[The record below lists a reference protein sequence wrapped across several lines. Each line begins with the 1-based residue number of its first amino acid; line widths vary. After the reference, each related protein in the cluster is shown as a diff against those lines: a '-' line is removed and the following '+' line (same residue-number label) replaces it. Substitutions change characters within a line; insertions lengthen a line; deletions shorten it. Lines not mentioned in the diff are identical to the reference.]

1 MLSRGAWGGFYR
13 DPSHS
18 TPDCRDNRGALRRLS
33 IARSFRLALL
43 GLTLTLAVLAGAGVA
58 RLYDAR
64 QRYEDR
70 LGAAYALEASAG
82 GLLAAGVVEE
92 ATLRTTRGRPDAAPA
107 RRRARL
113 AFDRAARQARRL
125 AASDPPSARLVDR
138 AIVAQRALRR
148 GARPATGALASR
160 QAIAALV
167 DRQRVRR
174 DEAQATA
181 GDETREAIALVAIG
195 GVLAL
200 VLALGL
206 VSAILAA
213 VRRPLEDLVD
223 AAGELAAGKP
233 DVHVDERGPG
243 ELAELGSAFNRMAGD
258 LTTTRGQLEHERE
271 RLRLTVESLGDG
283 LLVTDGDVIEAANP
297 RAADLV
303 PEAMPG
309 TRVGEVEGLPDPIDA
324 LAGEVTVDHGHR
336 TLAVTAAR
344 LGFGG
349 RGLVWTI
356 RDVSE
361 RARLERLKSE
371 FVATASHEL
380 RSPLTSIKGFVE
392 LLGADPAL
400 TARQR
405 DFVDTVLTSTNR
417 LVDLVNDLLDV
428 TRIEAGRLE
437 IHPRPTDVAEIVH
450 EVTDLLGARLVER
463 DQDLRI
469 DMAGDVP
476 RALADPGRLRQVL
489 TNLLTNAHLYTPEG
503 GRLTVRASATA
514 GQVVLEVSDTGPGMT
529 AEQVDHAFDRFYRGG
544 HTGAQPGTGLGLS
557 IVRSL
562 VDLMGGTIEL
572 VSAPGE
578 GTTFTVRLPR
588 AGGDADREARRLALD
603 GRRVLVLDDERDVG
617 ELIAERLSP
626 YGVEAIIESDG
637 AAALARLREEPFD
650 AMTLDILMPAMSGF
664 EVLRALRADERLRAL
679 PVVVVSVFSGREAL
693 SGEWVVAKPI
703 DAEELADALGAAVLA
718 GRVRVLAVGRDA
730 VRTRAGRALKSL
742 GIESMWA
749 SDAGEAA
756 RLCAR
761 ARFEVALVDAG
772 LPAADQVLAA
782 LDLRGRRLERS
793 VVVFSDGHGASG
805 LVKLAAEPVP
815 VDAAGVAVL
824 ALLQQ
829 EEPAPG

>member
-1 MLSRGAWGGFYR
+1 M
-13 DPSHS
+13 
-18 TPDCRDNRGALRRLS
+18 RRLS

-70 LGAAYALEASAG
+70 LGSAYALEASAG

-92 ATLRTTRGRPDAAPA
+92 ATLRNTRGRESGAAA

-113 AFDRAARQARRL
+113 AFGRAARQARRL
-125 AASDPPSARLVDR
+125 AAEDPPSALLVDR
-138 AIVAQRALRR
+138 AVAAQAQLRR
-148 GARPATGALASR
+148 GAHGAQGALAAR
-160 QAIAALV
+160 QAIAALS

-174 DEAQATA
+174 EHARDIA
-181 GDETREAIALVAIG
+181 GTDTRESIAVVAVG

-200 VLALGL
+200 LLALGL

-213 VRRPLEDLVD
+213 VRRPLDELVD
-223 AAGELAAGKP
+223 AAGDLAAGKP
-233 DVHVDERGPG
+233 DVKVEERGPG
-243 ELAELGSAFNRMAGD
+243 ELAELGTAFNRMAAD
-258 LTTTRGQLEHERE
+258 LTTTRGQLEDERE
-271 RLRLTVESLGDG
+271 RLRSTIESLGDG

-297 RAADLV
+297 RAGDLV
-303 PEAMPG
+303 PEATPG
-309 TRVGEVEGLPDPIDA
+309 TAISDVEILPDPVDA
-324 LAGEVTVDHGHR
+324 LAGEVVFEHGPR
-336 TLAVTAAR
+336 TLAVTASR
-344 LGFGG
+344 LGFAG

-361 RARLERLKSE
+361 RARLEQLKSE

-380 RSPLTSIKGFVE
+380 RSPLTSIKGFIE
-392 LLGADPAL
+392 LLSADPAL
-400 TARQR
+400 TERQR
-405 DFVDTVLTSTNR
+405 DFVETVLTSTNR

-437 IHPRPTDVAEIVH
+437 IHPRPTDVPELVE
-450 EVTDLLGARLVER
+450 EVTGLMAARLVER

-469 DMAGDVP
+469 DMEPDLP

-503 GRLTVRASATA
+503 GQLTVRAAATQ
-514 GQVVLEVSDTGPGMT
+514 GQVVIDVSDTGPGMT
-529 AEQVDHAFDRFYRGG
+529 AEQVDHIFDRFYRGSQG
-544 HTGAQPGTGLGLS
+544 SSQPGTGLGLS

-562 VDLMGGTIEL
+562 VVDLMGGAIDL

-588 AGGDADREARRLALD
+588 AGADADRAVRREALA
-603 GRRVLVLDDERDVG
+603 GRRVLVLDDEEAVA
-617 ELIAERLSP
+617 ELIAERLTS
-626 YGVEAIIESDG
+626 YGVEAVVENDG
-637 AAALARLREEPFD
+637 ARALERLRTEHFD
-650 AMTLDILMPAMSGF
+650 ALTLDILMPGMSGF
-664 EVLRALRADERLRAL
+664 EVLRALRGDEQLRAL

-718 GRVRVLAVGRDA
+718 GRVRVLAVGRDT
-730 VRTRAGRALKSL
+730 VRQRAGRALESL

-749 SDAGEAA
+749 SDALEAA
-756 RLCAR
+756 RLSSR
-761 ARFEVALVDAG
+761 ARFEVALIDAG
-772 LPAADQVLAA
+772 LPGAEEVVAA
-782 LDLRGRRLERS
+782 LQLRGRRLERS
-793 VVVFSDGHGASG
+793 VVLFSDGGPGGAPG
-805 LVKLAAEPVP
+805 MVKLEAEPVP
-815 VDAAGVAVL
+815 VDAAGIAVL

-829 EEPAPG
+829 EDPAPH

>member
-1 MLSRGAWGGFYR
+1 MGR
-13 DPSHS
+13 HM
-18 TPDCRDNRGALRRLS
+18 RRLT

-70 LGAAYALEASAG
+70 LGATYALEASAG

-92 ATLRTTRGRPDAAPA
+92 ATLRTAGGPRGA
-107 RRRARL
+107 RARARARA
-113 AFDRAARQARRL
+113 AFDRAARQALRL
-125 AASDPPSARLVDR
+125 AVGDPPSVDLVR
-138 AIVAQRALRR
+138 RVVAAQNALRTGGSSR
-148 GARPATGALASR
+148 AGPLATRRAVAD
-160 QAIAALV
+160 LV

-174 DEAQATA
+174 DQARRTA
-181 GDETREAIALVAIG
+181 ERETRQAIAIVAVG
-195 GVLAL
+195 GLLAVLLAL
-200 VLALGL
+200 AL
-206 VSAILAA
+206 VSAILST
-213 VRRPLEDLVD
+213 VRRPLDDLVD
-223 AAGELAAGKP
+223 AAGRLAAGHP
-233 DVHVDERGPG
+233 DVNVDERGPG
-243 ELAELGSAFNRMAGD
+243 ELAELGHAFNRMAGD
-258 LTTTRGQLEHERE
+258 LTTTRWELEAERE
-271 RLRLTVESLGDG
+271 RLRLTIESLGDG
-283 LLVTDGDVIEAANP
+283 LLVTDDAVIQTANP
-297 RAADLV
+297 RVADLL
-303 PEAMPG
+303 PDATPG
-309 TRVGEVEGLPDPIDA
+309 ARVAEVEGLPDPIDA
-324 LAGEVTVDHGHR
+324 LAGEVVVERGPR
-336 TLAVTAAR
+336 ALAITAAR

-361 RARLERLKSE
+361 RARLEQLKSE

-392 LLGADPAL
+392 LLSADPAL

-405 DFVDTVLTSTNR
+405 DFVETVLTSTNR

-437 IHPRPTDVAEIVH
+437 IHPRPTNVAEAVH
-450 EVTDLLGARLVER
+450 EVTNLLAPRLVER
-463 DQDLRI
+463 DQDLEVEI
-469 DMAGDVP
+469 PDDLPNAQ
-476 RALADPGRLRQVL
+476 ADPSRLRQVL

-503 GRLTVRASATA
+503 GRLIVRAEATA
-514 GQVVLEVSDTGPGMT
+514 GQVLVEVSDTGPGMS

-544 HTGAQPGTGLGLS
+544 HGSSSQPGTGLGLA

-562 VDLMGGTIEL
+562 VDLQGGTIDL

-588 AGGDADREARRLALD
+588 VTREADRAARRLALA
-603 GRRVLVLDDERDVG
+603 GRRVLVLDDEPQIAQ
-617 ELIAERLSP
+617 LIADHLAP
-626 YGVEAIIESDG
+626 HGVEAVVETDG
-637 AAALARLREEPFD
+637 PAALERLRNEHFD
-650 AMTLDILMPAMSGF
+650 AMTLDILMPGMSGF
-664 EVLRALRADERLRAL
+664 EVLRALRNDDRLRGL

-703 DAEELADALGAAVLA
+703 DADELADALGAAVQA
-718 GRVRVLAVGRDA
+718 GRVRVLAVGRDG
-730 VRTRAGRALKSL
+730 VRARAGRALEAL

-749 SDAGEAA
+749 GDAVEAA
-756 RLCAR
+756 RLCQR

-772 LPAADQVLAA
+772 LPAADDIIAA
-782 LDLRGRRLERS
+782 LDLRGRRLPRS
-793 VVVFSDGHGASG
+793 VVVFSESG
-805 LVKLAAEPVP
+805 DAPGFARFDAEPVP

-829 EEPAPG
+829 AQPAPG